1 MLLSPKSDMH
11 NNNKCPNDGS
21 ILHNFKTSSVDV
33 LIIEGKYE
41 TVGNTGDAFMQ
52 LLHYY
57 SLNLSNFNEEIGCSC
72 KFSYFFMIC
81 GGHLCIYGV
90 LYDGKS
96 ICADPLVTMSLLF
109 QSNDLPSLVNLAQS
123 FKSLLKLALKELV
136 QNYNSIDDSHEKAIE
151 FSYLLQQSR
160 GYVY

>member
-57 SLNLSNFNEEIGCSC
+57 SLNLSNFNEVIACSC
-72 KFSYFFMIC
+72 KFSCFLVIC
-81 GGHLCIYGV
+81 GGHLCIYGTV
-90 LYDGKS
+90 RWQK
-96 ICADPLVTMSLLF
+96 ICADPLVTTALLF
-109 QSNDLPSLVNLAQS
+109 QSNDLPSLVNR
-123 FKSLLKLALKELV
+123 LKLLNHFL
-136 QNYNSIDDSHEKAIE
+136 S
-151 FSYLLQQSR
+151 
-160 GYVY
+160 